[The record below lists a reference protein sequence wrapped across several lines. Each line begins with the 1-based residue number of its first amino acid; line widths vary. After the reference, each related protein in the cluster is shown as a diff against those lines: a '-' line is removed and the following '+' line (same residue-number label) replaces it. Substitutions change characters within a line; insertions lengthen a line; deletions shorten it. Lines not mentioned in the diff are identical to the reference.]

1 MKLKPKMLFAK
12 ILFYIFIIYFGV
24 SLIVYFYQ
32 RKLLY
37 HPGENNY
44 LNEGNLNHKI
54 DKVIVNSEDDLVAW
68 KFTKNNKFKTL
79 RLIILNLMVP
89 FINFIFMYN

>member
-44 LNEGNLNHKI
+44 LDEGPLSHKI
-54 DKVIVNSEDDLVAW
+54 EKVTIQSDNDLVGW
-68 KFTKNNKFKTL
+68 YYKKNNNSKTL
-79 RLIILNLMVP
+79 LFFSRKCWKIR
-89 FINFIFMYN
+89 